1 MNIITQRVI
10 ASAEAGNADF
20 QAKLTPTLPRELF
33 LGVRT
38 PRLREIEKDF
48 RGTEAAAEFLRALPH
63 GYYDESLLHS
73 IFISCM
79 KDYGAVLEALDAFL
93 PYVDSW
99 AVCDALRPAV
109 FKTRKDGLMD
119 RVRGWIA
126 SDAVY
131 TCRFGM
137 GVLTAYYLDGDFSP
151 EQLELCARVHSD
163 EYYVNMMAAWY
174 FATALAKQ
182 WEAAVPYIEERRLDV
197 WVHNKTIQKAR
208 ESFRITP
215 EQKEYLNTLKI
226 R

>member
-1 MNIITQRVI
+1 
-10 ASAEAGNADF
+10 
-20 QAKLTPTLPRELF
+20 
-33 LGVRT
+33 
-38 PRLREIEKDF
+38 
-48 RGTEAAAEFLRALPH
+48 
-63 GYYDESLLHS
+63 
-73 IFISCM
+73 M

-93 PYVDSW
+93 PYVDNW

>member
-33 LGVRT
+33 PGERT
-38 PRLREIEKDF
+38 PRLREIEREF
-48 RGTEAAAEFLRALPH
+48 RGTEAAAEFLRTLPH

-93 PYVDSW
+93 PYVDNW
-99 AVCDALRPAV
+99 AVCDTLRPAV

-163 EYYVNMMAAWY
+163 EYYVNMMSAWY

>member
-1 MNIITQRVI
+1 MGNEYYHTTRYRLRGGRKRGF
-10 ASAEAGNADF
+10 SSEAHTDA
-20 QAKLTPTLPRELF
+20 AARLF

-38 PRLREIEKDF
+38 PRLREIEKEF

-93 PYVDSW
+93 PYVDNW

-137 GVLTAYYLDGDFSP
+137 GVLTAYYLDGDFSRSSSS
-151 EQLELCARVHSD
+151 CARGCIR
-163 EYYVNMMAAWY
+163 
-174 FATALAKQ
+174 T
-182 WEAAVPYIEERRLDV
+182 
-197 WVHNKTIQKAR
+197 
-208 ESFRITP
+208 
-215 EQKEYLNTLKI
+215 NTM
-226 R
+226 

>member
-20 QAKLTPTLPRELF
+20 QAKLTPTLPREPF

-38 PRLREIEKDF
+38 PRLREIEKEF
-48 RGTEAAAEFLRALPH
+48 RGTEAAAEFLHALPH
-63 GYYDESLLHS
+63 SYYDESLLHS

-93 PYVDSW
+93 PYVDNW

-226 R
+226 K